1 MAQPVV
7 VVVGAGPAGVR
18 ATERLVAEGARPI
31 VIDEGERAGGQ
42 IYRRPPAQ
50 LERPY
55 RDLYGF
61 EAKRAQAIHRTFDGL
76 AGHIDYRPRSL
87 AFAVEG
93 RSVHVNTSG
102 RIAQVAFDALVLA
115 TGATDRLI
123 PLPGWTL
130 PGVFTLGAAQIA
142 LKAQAATV
150 GARPVLIGTG
160 PLLLLLA
167 YQYAKA
173 GTMPAMVLDV
183 APFSARVGALPA
195 LLASRPG
202 VLAKGAYYMARLR
215 RLKVPVETGATP
227 LAIHGSV
234 RVQGVSVRLA
244 SGRTV
249 EIACDA
255 VGLGY
260 GLRPETQLADL
271 AGARL
276 TFAGGAQQWV
286 PETDGYGRTTVGG
299 VYVAGDGAGILGA
312 DAAEISG
319 RLAAIAALADAG
331 LKQDAAE
338 IAALQREHRR
348 MRRFMAAMEQAFPW
362 PAALARATADTT
374 LVCRCEAIR
383 ASELRR
389 SVADLDAREINRAKA
404 FVRVGMGR
412 CQGRYCGPA
421 AAEILSDALGCAPEM
436 VGRLRGQAPVKPLA
450 IAAERAA

>member
-18 ATERLVAEGARPI
+18 AAERLVAEGMRPI
-31 VIDEGERAGGQ
+31 VIDEAERAGGQ
-42 IYRRPPAQ
+42 IYRRPPEQ

-55 RDLYGF
+55 KQLYGF
-61 EAKRAQAIHRTFDGL
+61 EARRAEAIHRTFDSL
-76 AGHIDYRPRSL
+76 AERVAYRPRSL

-93 RSVHVNTSG
+93 RSIHVNSGG
-102 RIAQVAFDALVLA
+102 RIAQLSFDALVLA

-142 LKAQAATV
+142 LKAQAATI
-150 GARPVLIGTG
+150 GSRPVLIGTG

-173 GTMPAMVLDV
+173 GTTPAMVLDV
-183 APFSARVGALPA
+183 APFSARLGALPA
-195 LLASRPG
+195 LVSSRPG
-202 VLAKGAYYMARLR
+202 LLAKGAYYMAQLGRMR
-215 RLKVPVETGATP
+215 VRVETGATP
-227 LAIHGSV
+227 LAVRGSD
-234 RVQGVSVRLA
+234 RVECVSVRLS
-244 SGRTV
+244 SGHTV

-276 TFAGGAQQWV
+276 MFAEGAQQWV
-286 PETDGYGRTTVGG
+286 PETDGLGRTTADG

-319 RLAAIAALADAG
+319 RLAAIAVLADAG
-331 LKQDAAE
+331 LKPDAAE
-338 IAALQREHRR
+338 ITALQREHRR
-348 MRRFMAAMEQAFPW
+348 MRRFMAGMERAFPW
-362 PAALARATADTT
+362 PATLARATADAT

-383 ASELRR
+383 AGELRR
-389 SVADLDAREINRAKA
+389 SVAELDAPEINRAKA

-412 CQGRYCGPA
+412 CQGRYCGAA
-421 AAEILSDALGCAPEM
+421 AAEILSDAIGCGPED

-450 IAAERAA
+450 IKSEHAA